1 MSAGG
6 LPLTACVRPQTVQ
19 DEVPVGLV
27 QNLLFRN
34 ALQPFKDQAL
44 TNVGR
49 ALTKH
54 PQVVGLTKSTLRQ
67 SLRTHPALNK
77 AAAETLKHIMRH
89 GVRTT
94 PILPRYDQVIQCQI
108 SGGFGARWY
117 QSGEFI
123 GFISP

>member
-1 MSAGG
+1 
-6 LPLTACVRPQTVQ
+6 
-19 DEVPVGLV
+19 VGLV

-34 ALQPFKDQAL
+34 ALQPFRDQAL

-54 PQVVGLTKSTLRQ
+54 PQVVGLTKATLRQ

-77 AAAETLKHIMRH
+77 AAAETLKNIMRH

-94 PILPRYDQVIQCQI
+94 PILPRYDQVIQYQI
-108 SGGFGARWY
+108 PGGFGARGTRVV
-117 QSGEFI
+117 SLLDLLVHR
-123 GFISP
+123 SV